1 MYVTELFKINKLQK
15 NYATLLQGQSGELLI
30 MIGVL
35 SVRTKRTPF
44 VTILNK
50 IAIQCKGPDGKRTRT
65 PWAYQE
71 SPPNC
76 PFHTSL
82 LMETGF

>member
-1 MYVTELFKINKLQK
+1 MLHCCKVKI
-15 NYATLLQGQSGELLI
+15 I
-30 MIGVL
+30 M
-35 SVRTKRTPF
+35 SVRGFVREYLYIRTPF
-44 VTILNK
+44 VTIFNK
-50 IAIQCKGPDGKRTRT
+50 IAIQGKGPNGKRTRT

-82 LMETGF
+82 LWGQAFN